1 MSIPLFPA
9 VSDGRLIDL
18 QTGELSSGDVAALLD
33 RVFAAPAPA
42 LRQRTAERFSEA
54 GGTQSASGAEPG
66 LYSVPYWADGG
77 KSVSLTVY
85 ADVVQVQV
93 VGAAERR
100 TADYEARRGVCVG
113 FGKRPRRRMMEA
125 LAKIR
130 NVVGGHFLTLTF
142 PDAVWQ
148 YFSADDQGGMAHY
161 AKEKLHALEKRLTA
175 RFPAVGG
182 IWRLEFQDRKSG
194 ALLGTFV
201 PHFHILAFGIEGA
214 HLALLQRWLSDV
226 WFDVVGS
233 GDEKHLRAGT
243 NCRELSSR
251 RHAAAYVSK
260 YVGKEESDEYAAG
273 RRWGTFGLLDQ
284 SGSLTVDLSIDQLV
298 QFKRLVRRWLRSRK
312 SRFAVV
318 MRRLPAAV
326 GATML
331 GLGDESCRG
340 SPGGFDPTV
349 IRMLA
354 AIGVEVTG

>member
-1 MSIPLFPA
+1 MSIPPFPA

-18 QTGELSSGDVAALLD
+18 HTGEITSGDLSALLE
-33 RVFAAPAPA
+33 VVCAAPAPA
-42 LRQRTAERFSEA
+42 LRQRTTERFSEV
-54 GGTQSASGAEPG
+54 GGTQSASGAALG
-66 LYSVPYWADGG
+66 LYSVPYRAEGS

-93 VGAAERR
+93 VGAAEARPA
-100 TADYEARRGVCVG
+100 ADGDARRGVCVG
-113 FGKRPRRRMMEA
+113 FGKRPRRRMMQA

-142 PDAVWQ
+142 PDAVWLQ
-148 YFSADDQGGMAHY
+148 FSADDQGGMAHY

-182 IWRLEFQDRKSG
+182 IWRMEFKDRKSG
-194 ALLGTFV
+194 DLLGCVV
-201 PHFHILAFGIEGA
+201 PHFHILAFGIENC
-214 HLALLQRWLSDV
+214 HLALLQAWLSDV

-233 GDEKHLRAGT
+233 GDEKHLKAGT

-260 YVGKEESDEYAAG
+260 YVGKEEQDDYAAG

-284 SGSLTVDLSIDQLV
+284 SGSLTVDLSIEQWV
-298 QFKRLVRRWLRSRK
+298 AFKRLARRWLRSRK
-312 SRFAVV
+312 SRFVHV

-349 IRMLA
+349 LRMLA
-354 AIGVEVTG
+354 AIGVEV